1 MSARRV
7 AHLLWNEPRLLLKK
21 LPWRLKL
28 LWGHADAARR
38 ARALAADVPRAAAEG
53 ADPLLT
59 LSGVLPV
66 VVVER
71 RNNFVAC
78 GIRAADAPL
87 LLGHARGHWPDAR
100 LLVDGRPATPSI
112 AALFRDARKATAID
126 LVMRPGDAVWQFI
139 LYDPSPAGGHVSR
152 RGDQA
157 VGGVLYGEVL
167 NRTGID
173 DLTQRMPELVRRVN
187 NLAIDLVYAWV
198 DSKDPEWRKNF
209 AAARSRRGR
218 DRGDAV
224 AEGRFYSNDELRYS
238 LRSVAMHAPW
248 AGTIHI
254 VSNCR
259 PPAWLDAGHAR
270 LRWVPHEQILDVD
283 CLPTFNSHAI
293 EASLHLVPGVSEH
306 FLYLNDDFFAL
317 DTLAPSDFVNE
328 NGTLNANLEPLAV
341 VNSTLDEAAPDYL
354 NAARNG
360 AELLYRRHG
369 YYPARLHKHAPYS
382 LKRSLL
388 EQIESEFADAVAA
401 TRRAQFRSLTDIS
414 VASFLAH
421 HYGFVRRE
429 VAYAGYPAEL
439 VSSSDPFFAL
449 GMRRLAGSNPRPKI
463 VCLNE
468 GGTPSDRWRRLL
480 CRFMSEQ
487 FPIPAPWERGA

>member
-1 MSARRV
+1 M
-7 AHLLWNEPRLLLKK
+7 
-21 LPWRLKL
+21 
-28 LWGHADAARR
+28 
-38 ARALAADVPRAAAEG
+38 AEG

-66 VVVER
+66 VVIER

-87 LLGHARGHWPDAR
+87 LLEHIRRHLPDVR
-100 LLVDGRPATPSI
+100 LLVDGRPASPSI

-126 LVMRPGDAVWQFI
+126 LVARPGEAVWRFI
-139 LYDPSPAGGHVSR
+139 LYDPSVSGGYVSR
-152 RGDQA
+152 RSDQA

-167 NRTGID
+167 TRAEID

-187 NLAIDLVYAWV
+187 SLPIDLVYAFV
-198 DSKDPEWRKNF
+198 DSNDPEWRKTF
-209 AAARSRRGR
+209 AAARSRQGTG
-218 DRGDAV
+218 RGDAA
-224 AEGRFYSNDELRYS
+224 AEGRFYSSDELRYS
-238 LRSVAMHAPW
+238 LRSVALHAPW

-270 LRWVPHEQILDVD
+270 LRWVPHDQILDAD

-293 EASLHLVPGVSEH
+293 EASLHRVPGVTEH

-328 NGTLNANLEPLAV
+328 NGTLNANLEPLGV

-360 AELLYRRHG
+360 ADLLQLRYG
-369 YYPARLHKHAPYS
+369 YYPTRLHKHAPYS

-388 EQIESEFADAVAA
+388 EQLEGEFADAVAM
-401 TRRAQFRSLTDIS
+401 TRRAQFRSLADIS

-421 HYGFVRRE
+421 HYGFARRE
-429 VAYAGYPAEL
+429 VTYAGYPAEL

-449 GMRRLAGSNPRPKI
+449 GMRRLARAAPKPRI

-468 GGTPSDRWRRLL
+468 GGTPSARWRRLL
-480 CRFMSEQ
+480 SRFMHEQ
-487 FPIPAPWERGA
+487 FPIPAPWEREA